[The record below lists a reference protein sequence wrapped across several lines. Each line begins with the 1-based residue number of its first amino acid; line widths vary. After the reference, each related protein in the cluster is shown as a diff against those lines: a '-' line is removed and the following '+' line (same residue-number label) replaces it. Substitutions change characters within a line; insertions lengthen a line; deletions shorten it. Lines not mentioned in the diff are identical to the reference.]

1 MQAGVFLL
9 SLVAAY
15 EQISSSLKL
24 AHSDI
29 NVKEQ
34 DQKKKKK
41 ETYFDWKIL
50 KYGDFDIL
58 TKQQWT
64 TKRSLK

>member
-34 DQKKKKK
+34 DQKKKK
-41 ETYFDWKIL
+41 ERNIF
-50 KYGDFDIL
+50 
-58 TKQQWT
+58 
-64 TKRSLK
+64 